1 MAARNIGRRAVIGA
15 GAAGVAGAALVLT
28 GCSASSQASGSG
40 SSSSSSSAAAGT
52 KVAALA
58 DVPVGKSI
66 STKIAGKSVVLSQP
80 TAGNVV
86 CLSAICTH
94 QGCTVNPSGSKLVCP
109 CHGAEFDATTGAVLK
124 GPATTPLPAVA
135 VKVSNGEII
144 TN

>member
-28 GCSASSQASGSG
+28 GCSAPGQQSG
-40 SSSSSSSAAAGT
+40 SSSSSSAATGT

-66 STKIAGKSVVLSQP
+66 STKVGGKSVIVSQP
-80 TAGNVV
+80 TAGKVV
-86 CLSAICTH
+86 CLSAVCTH
-94 QGCTVNPSGSKLVCP
+94 EGCLVNPSGAKLVCP

-124 GPATTPLPAVA
+124 GPANKPLPGVA
-135 VKVSNGEII
+135 VTVTNGDIV
-144 TN
+144 TS